1 MENDLTAL
9 PDVPGGGTE
18 GVEILGTQNDA
29 LPPAAAVQRYEN
41 TGDGTQVVNLNG
53 DLSVHN
59 HYEFPPEL
67 LKACVEQLGIQMSK
81 MTQPTAD
88 GQSQNTAIPTPSHA
102 IEWASLSSDVFCLF
116 VLQNE
121 DYSGCSFSMAI
132 SRSLEKYTRE
142 EYKKRFKKLDP
153 DAIEAIKQM
162 PCIFAKKNKTFKST
176 VFDHPA
182 VLGRITEIDKQ
193 DETIKFKFDA
203 YQPFYQSVINDNIDA
218 FMLASAP
225 LRNELDVEHWSIRK
239 GNLKEIIRAFGIE
252 VK

>member
-1 MENDLTAL
+1 MENDMTAL

-18 GVEILGTQNDA
+18 GVEILRTQNDA

-53 DLSVHN
+53 DLAVHN
-59 HYEFPPEL
+59 HIEFPPEL
-67 LKACVEQLGIQMSK
+67 LQACVDQLGIQMSK
-81 MTQPTAD
+81 MMQAASDAQPQNTVPTA
-88 GQSQNTAIPTPSHA
+88 PSHA
-102 IEWASLSSDVFCLF
+102 IEWASLSSEMFCLF

-132 SRSLEKYTRE
+132 SRSLEKYTKE

-153 DAIEAIKQM
+153 DAIAAIKQM

-176 VFDHPA
+176 VFDHPV
-182 VLGRITEIDKQ
+182 VLGRITDLDKQ

-203 YQPFYQSVINDNIDA
+203 YQPFYQRVINENIDA

-239 GNLKEIIRAFGIE
+239 GNLKEIIRAFDIE